1 MTITEEDVSRVSTA
15 LQPLQDGFATDG
27 ASLSVDRSGGALQ
40 VRLVLAEESCA
51 DCIVGPE
58 ILRAIV
64 TGCLT
69 DAGVTLPVTVVDPRE

>member
-1 MTITEEDVSRVSTA
+1 MNVTEEDVTRVDTV
-15 LQPLQDGFATDG
+15 LQPLREGFAEDG
-27 ASLSVDRSGGALQ
+27 ASLAVDSTEAGIR
-40 VRLVLAEESCA
+40 VRLVLTDESCA

-64 TGCLT
+64 TGQLA